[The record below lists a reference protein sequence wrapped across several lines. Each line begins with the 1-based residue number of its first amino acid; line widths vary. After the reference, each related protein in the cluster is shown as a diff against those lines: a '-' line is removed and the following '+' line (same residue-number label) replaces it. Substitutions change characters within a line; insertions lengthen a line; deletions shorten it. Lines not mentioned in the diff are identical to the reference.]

1 MPHAVSKVDEDAC
14 VCVVNA
20 QWCKRVKRCFGG
32 LFLMKCKILSK
43 PRTQSIFC
51 CVIIITEKCSKNYG
65 IVKLTSLTTF
75 VDEICTHSNLF
86 KTTKHWKRVTT
97 TFNKVIKRVRTT

>member
-1 MPHAVSKVDEDAC
+1 
-14 VCVVNA
+14 
-20 QWCKRVKRCFGG
+20 
-32 LFLMKCKILSK
+32 MKCKILLK

-75 VDEICTHSNLF
+75 VDEICTHSNLL
-86 KTTKHWKRVTT
+86 KQPNIGNESQQLSTK
-97 TFNKVIKRVRTT
+97 